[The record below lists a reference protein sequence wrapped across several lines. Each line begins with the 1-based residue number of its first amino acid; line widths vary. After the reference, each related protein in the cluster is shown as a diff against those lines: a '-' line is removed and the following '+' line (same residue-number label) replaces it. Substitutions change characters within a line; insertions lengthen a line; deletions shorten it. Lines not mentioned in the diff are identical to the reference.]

1 MMKFIAAVL
10 VVLGAAFLSAV
21 AAYDLFDSWLD
32 RLRGQGPLGNSLAS
46 FILSPNLRIFLF
58 MIAVILI
65 AWGIRENRRLRQY
78 VDPKK
83 LAEIEGTQ
91 WYETAKY
98 DLAESASV
106 SKQAASPQAAD
117 KLSDPAGA
125 TPDLP
130 PETALEQIQRERDAS
145 RFLARALAKGPKGRI
160 VIEVSRSDERALE
173 IAREMHKV
181 LRDGGWQTEWRAVL
195 TPIRETGIV
204 LKVRNPTLSSE
215 ANSTLIDAMA
225 NIGFKPVL
233 VRQPELQEHE
243 ATLVIG
249 SAISVEAPSDKIAIL
264 KQLGDFRDEGND
276 LLQRLS
282 IYRVLVPYEQEFET
296 WRTKVQDYL
305 EQTSQGYATRFRSKN
320 VEYQCPLT
328 ASTRT
333 RPLIN
338 MFYTCVMRLEE
349 FIREISR

>member
-1 MMKFIAAVL
+1 MIKFIAAVL

-98 DLAESASV
+98 DLADSASV

-125 TPDLP
+125 IP
-130 PETALEQIQRERDAS
+130 PPTTEIAPAQAQRESDAS
-145 RFLARALAKGPKGRI
+145 RFLARALAKGPKGR
-160 VIEVSRSDERALE
+160 
-173 IAREMHKV
+173 
-181 LRDGGWQTEWRAVL
+181 T
-195 TPIRETGIV
+195 
-204 LKVRNPTLSSE
+204 
-215 ANSTLIDAMA
+215 
-225 NIGFKPVL
+225 
-233 VRQPELQEHE
+233 
-243 ATLVIG
+243 
-249 SAISVEAPSDKIAIL
+249 
-264 KQLGDFRDEGND
+264 
-276 LLQRLS
+276 
-282 IYRVLVPYEQEFET
+282 
-296 WRTKVQDYL
+296 
-305 EQTSQGYATRFRSKN
+305 
-320 VEYQCPLT
+320 
-328 ASTRT
+328 
-333 RPLIN
+333 
-338 MFYTCVMRLEE
+338 
-349 FIREISR
+349 